1 MKTMSKHLAEQAA
14 RAMKKRRIALNM
26 KQTEAA
32 ARSGVA
38 LGTLQKFER
47 TGNISLERFFRLCH
61 IYKMESQITAAFE
74 QRDSWT
80 LEQIKRADSKRIVR

>member
-1 MKTMSKHLAEQAA
+1 MKAMSKNLALQTA
-14 RAMKKRRIALNM
+14 RAMKKRRVALNM
-26 KQTEAA
+26 KQIEAA
-32 ARSGVA
+32 AKSGIA

-61 IYKMESQITAAFE
+61 IYRIENQIIAAVE

-80 LEQIKRADSKRIVR
+80 LEQIKRADSKKIVR